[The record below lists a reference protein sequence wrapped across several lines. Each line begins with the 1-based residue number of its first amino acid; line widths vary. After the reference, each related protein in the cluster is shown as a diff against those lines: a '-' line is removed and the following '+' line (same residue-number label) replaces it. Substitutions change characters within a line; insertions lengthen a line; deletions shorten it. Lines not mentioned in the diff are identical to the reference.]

1 MTLLYLG
8 IALWCAAHL
17 FKRVLPTARAGM
29 TERLGEGPAK
39 GVVALALAVSLVL
52 MIIGYRGAGHSPVYT
67 PMAGAGHLNN
77 LLMLVS
83 VILLGAGSSKG
94 RIRSWLRHPMLTG
107 VIVWSTAHLI
117 VNGDYASV
125 VLFGAMAVWA
135 VVEMTMINYAEPD
148 WKRPE
153 PGPLKGD
160 IRLLVISAV
169 VFAVIAGIHTALGYN
184 PFLGTYG

>member
-17 FKRVLPTARAGM
+17 FRRVLPAARAAL
-29 TERLGEGPAK
+29 TDRLGEGPAK
-39 GVVALALAVSLVL
+39 GVVAAALLLSIVL
-52 MIIGYRGAGHSPVYT
+52 MVAGYRGTEFSPVYA

-77 LLMLVS
+77 LLMLVA

-94 RIRSWLRHPMLTG
+94 RMRSWLRHPMLTG
-107 VIVWSTAHLI
+107 VIVWAGGHLL
-117 VNGDYASV
+117 VNGDYASI

-135 VVEMTMINYAEPD
+135 VVEMTMINYAEDD

-153 PGPLKGD
+153 PGPVKGD
-160 IRLLVISAV
+160 IRLLVIGVV

-184 PFLGTYG
+184 PFLGTYS